1 MRRQTQRSCNSLRI
15 SNFLST
21 CSRLLFR
28 SWVFRTI
35 FVSASQVLSL
45 DLTKEILASLQ
56 LLDNFPLGRCCCV
69 SLVLLLLFVIQTRT
83 DLLVLSFYLFFDLDS
98 GQPPQWFYYKNV
110 EDCSAHTSIFQ
121 IIITE
126 KVHNKKNTFKASRK
140 AWNYWTASPGCLV
153 WTGSNLAC
161 WWPCVNYS
169 LLCRSAHASP

>member
-45 DLTKEILASLQ
+45 DLTKEILASLK

-83 DLLVLSFYLFFDLDS
+83 DLLLVLSFYLFFDLDS

-110 EDCSAHTSIFQ
+110 KDCSYKYFSNYCNWESTQQKKYFQ
-121 IIITE
+121 GI
-126 KVHNKKNTFKASRK
+126 KKGLKLLDCQPRLPGLDRVQPGLLMTLRQLLFAMPF
-140 AWNYWTASPGCLV
+140 SPC
-153 WTGSNLAC
+153 
-161 WWPCVNYS
+161 
-169 LLCRSAHASP
+169 